1 MDYQD
6 RLESGMGIALRKVFH
21 FDVPPE
27 AYQAEACVL
36 TCFDARF
43 ELAVRKF
50 LRRRGLALC
59 DQIRIPGAAKA
70 LAAPAAEGDRDFVLR
85 MVATSIAL
93 HRPARMVLTGHNDCG
108 AYIGRPREEVAA
120 DISRAGDVIR
130 AALPS
135 LSIERYFFDFD
146 GVYEV

>member
-1 MDYQD
+1 
-6 RLESGMGIALRKVFH
+6 MGIAVRKVFH

-27 AYQAEACVL
+27 AYQAEACVV

-43 ELAVRKF
+43 DLAVRKF
-50 LRRRGLALC
+50 LRRRGMALC

-70 LAAPAAEGDRDFVLR
+70 LAAPAAAGDRDFVLR

-93 HRPARMVLTGHNDCG
+93 HRPARIVLTGHNDCG
-108 AYIGRPREEVAA
+108 AYLGRPPEEVAA
-120 DISRAGDVIR
+120 DIWRAGEVIH

-135 LSIERYFFDFD
+135 LPIERYFFDFD
-146 GVYEV
+146 GVYEL